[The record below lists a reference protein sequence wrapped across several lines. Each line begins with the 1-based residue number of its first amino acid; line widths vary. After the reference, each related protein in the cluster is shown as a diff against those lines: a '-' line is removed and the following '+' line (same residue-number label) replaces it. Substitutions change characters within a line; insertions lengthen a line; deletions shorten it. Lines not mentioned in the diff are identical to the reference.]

1 MLRKQNLV
9 TAHIELTESGESITL
24 SDGKSLADL
33 LSGWR
38 IVGMESL
45 GPREGGY
52 AALLLLEELPP
63 ESRGGRLGFDV
74 EVE

>member
-1 MLRKQNLV
+1 MLRKQKLV
-9 TAHIELTESGESITL
+9 TVHIVPTENGESITL
-24 SDGKSLADL
+24 ADGKPMDEL

-38 IVGMESL
+38 IVGMEGL
-45 GPREGGY
+45 GPRDGGSS
-52 AALLLLEELPP
+52 ALLLLEELPP